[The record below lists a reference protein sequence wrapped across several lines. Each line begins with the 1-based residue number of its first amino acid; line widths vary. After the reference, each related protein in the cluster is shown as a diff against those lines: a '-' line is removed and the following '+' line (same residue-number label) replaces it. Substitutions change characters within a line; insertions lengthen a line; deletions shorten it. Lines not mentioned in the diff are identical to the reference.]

1 MLSVFSSTMELLKSS
16 FSDLTAVIHV
26 APNRHVEDYI
36 SKVVDEWPVPV
47 VLIPGE
53 ISRLK
58 YDAFAVRHLIQYMF
72 LVEFYH

>member
-16 FSDLTAVIHV
+16 FTELTAVIHV
-26 APNRHVEDYI
+26 APNRHVEEYI

-53 ISRLK
+53 TSRLK
-58 YDAFAVRHLIQYMF
+58 YDAFAVRHPNLF
-72 LVEFYH
+72 T